1 MNGKIFEPITLGTFI
16 FFCNIFFDPID
27 IRENLLWPF
36 VGDESGCEILALAA
50 DDIGAEGG
58 GGAGALGAALLGFN
72 DSLLNNEL
80 DSTGFLEPKVSCTGL
95 VINPL

>member
-50 DDIGAEGG
+50 DDVGAEGG

-72 DSLLNNEL
+72 DSL
-80 DSTGFLEPKVSCTGL
+80 
-95 VINPL
+95 